1 MSLSTSP
8 LCCKNAENL
17 AKITRVAA
25 STQSAWTAG
34 CSPTTTLALWLLH
47 PWGFWAKVP
56 VPSST
61 PASGHHS
68 APYPHPAHTWW
79 GSFGFST
86 SWSSLLEERT
96 AVRARTRQ
104 LSSPPHPQQT
114 SPRPRAKQCGI
125 FPKLQLSEAACSPR
139 SAEGKGRGTN
149 LGVPG
154 LPAQPGTGKGE
165 QLPVVT
171 SATCWLCSPPL
182 FFLRYKQKARTKMRR
197 MKQSTAAATSTL
209 GNGEVSVGTQ
219 SREKVVGTVPCG
231 SGCGQGWG

>member
-1 MSLSTSP
+1 MQKTLPKSP
-8 LCCKNAENL
+8 LRGSFHAECMDCWTL
-17 AKITRVAA
+17 THHHPGPVAA
-25 STQSAWTAG
+25 ASLGLLGKGASAKQHTCIRA
-34 CSPTTTLALWLLH
+34 
-47 PWGFWAKVP
+47 
-56 VPSST
+56 
-61 PASGHHS
+61 S

-125 FPKLQLSEAACSPR
+125 FRKLQPSEAACSPR

-231 SGCGQGWG
+231 SGCGQAWG